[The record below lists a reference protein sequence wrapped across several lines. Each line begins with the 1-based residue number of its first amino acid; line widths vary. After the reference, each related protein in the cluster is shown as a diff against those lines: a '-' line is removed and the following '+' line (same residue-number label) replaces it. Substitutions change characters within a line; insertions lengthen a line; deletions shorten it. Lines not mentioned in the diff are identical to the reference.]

1 MLGAI
6 IGDIVGS
13 RFEFNNH
20 RSKDFELF
28 GKGCSVTDDSVM
40 TLAVAKALMETEKG
54 RDSDVNSQGSGEDFH
69 SALRRQTVKYMQQIG
84 RRYPA
89 CGYGGMF
96 YRWMFNDKPE
106 PYNSY
111 GNGAA
116 MRISPAGFAAR
127 TMQEAAEFSAAIT
140 CVTHNHAEG
149 IKGAEATSVSVYLAR
164 QGTGKAEIREL
175 IARDYYPLDFTIDEM
190 RPAYRFNETCQG
202 TVPQAVTAF
211 LESSSFEDAIRTA
224 VSLGGDSDTL
234 AAITGAIAQA
244 HYGIP
249 SEIRSKA
256 LAFLDKDLRRIYD
269 EWEAFMLLRG
279 LSQRHSRDL

>member
-13 RFEFNNH
+13 RLEFNNH

-54 RDSDVNSQGSGEDFH
+54 CGSDVISQGSGEDFV
-69 SALRRQTVKYMQQIG
+69 SALRRQAVKYMQQIG

-96 YRWMFNDKPE
+96 YRWMFNDKPQ

-175 IARDYYPLDFTIDEM
+175 IARDYYPLDFTIDEI
-190 RPAYRFNETCQG
+190 RPAYRFNVTCQG
-202 TVPQAVTAF
+202 TVPLAVTAF

-249 SEIRSKA
+249 SEIRSRA
-256 LAFLDKDLRRIYD
+256 LTFLDKDLRRIYD

-279 LSQRHSRDL
+279 LSQRHGRGL

>member
-54 RDSDVNSQGSGEDFH
+54 GGSAVISQGSGGDFV
-69 SALRRQTVKYMQQIG
+69 STLRRQSVKYMQQIG

-116 MRISPAGFAAR
+116 MRVSPAGFAAR
-127 TMQEAAEFSAAIT
+127 TMQEAAEFSAAVT

-164 QGTGKAEIREL
+164 QGSGKDEIRKL
-175 IARDYYPLDFTIDEM
+175 ITRDYYPLDFTIDEI

-256 LAFLDKDLRRIYD
+256 LTFLDKDLRRIYD

-279 LSQRHSRDL
+279 LSHRHSRDL